1 MLDENTQTLPESS
14 RTLPQ
19 SAKKPATQ
27 ILVVDDEWLVRWSVT
42 QALQARGFDVD
53 EAADA
58 ASAMRAFDTDC
69 DLVLLDLH
77 LPDSEDLQVL
87 SFIRSR
93 SASVPVI
100 IMTAFATREV
110 VEEAAALGA
119 SVVPKPF
126 DLNDLAM
133 AVKCA
138 LAGRVD

>member
-1 MLDENTQTLPESS
+1 MQ
-14 RTLPQ
+14 RPQ
-19 SAKKPATQ
+19 CERS
-27 ILVVDDEWLVRWSVT
+27 
-42 QALQARGFDVD
+42 
-53 EAADA
+53 
-58 ASAMRAFDTDC
+58 DTDY

-77 LPDSEDLQVL
+77 LPDSEDFQVL

-133 AVKCA
+133 AVECA
-138 LAGRVD
+138 LAGRVY